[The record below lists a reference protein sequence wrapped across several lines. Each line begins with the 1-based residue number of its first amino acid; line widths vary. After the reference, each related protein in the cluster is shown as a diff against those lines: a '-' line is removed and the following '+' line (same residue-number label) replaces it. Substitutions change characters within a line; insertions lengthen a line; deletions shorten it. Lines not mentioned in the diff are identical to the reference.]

1 CSRSSVLPFVRF
13 PEEVCCCALGPRRDL
28 AICRR
33 GPDLHTGWEKDSRG
47 ADLTAS
53 VDLTAFERCDRRHRS
68 AVRQR
73 FIFWTTHWERG
84 RKADKGR
91 ELPGE
96 NYRPRDPGEALGA
109 ALAAFAGVI
118 ED

>member
-1 CSRSSVLPFVRF
+1 V
-13 PEEVCCCALGPRRDL
+13 GDPRG
-28 AICRR
+28 A
-33 GPDLHTGWEKDSRG
+33 PG

-53 VDLTAFERCDRRHRS
+53 VDLTVFERCDRRHS

-91 ELPGE
+91 ELPGG
-96 NYRPRDPGEALGA
+96 NYRSRDRDPGEGAGCGAGGDASEDYEEFIGAKKHLVLGLLSA
-109 ALAAFAGVI
+109 ADPPQKSYAVG
-118 ED
+118 